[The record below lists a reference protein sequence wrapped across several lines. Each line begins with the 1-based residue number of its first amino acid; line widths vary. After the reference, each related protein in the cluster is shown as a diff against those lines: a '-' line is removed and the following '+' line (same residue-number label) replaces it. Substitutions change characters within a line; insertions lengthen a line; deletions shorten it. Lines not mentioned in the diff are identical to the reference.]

1 MTETVASGALPL
13 LSVRQLTKLFG
24 TFAAC
29 NAIDLDIAPGEIHA
43 LLGENGA
50 GKSTLV
56 KMLFGVLEPTSGD
69 IVWNGNSVRIG
80 SPGEARKLGVG
91 MVFQHFSLFEAL
103 TVAEN
108 IALSLDPK
116 ISLKEIAREAETL
129 SKAYGL
135 PLDPYAHV
143 ADLSVGERQ
152 RIEIVRALLQ
162 NPKLIILDEPT
173 SVLTPQEADRLFE
186 TLEKLKAEGRSVLYI
201 SHRLEEVQRICD
213 RATVLRHGKVTGACD
228 PRQETPASLAR
239 MMVGSD
245 VAGIQR
251 DDECTI
257 GDVAVEIIGLSV
269 PARTP
274 FAVSL
279 KNIAMKVRAG
289 EVLAIAGIAGNGQ
302 GELFDALSGEYPVS
316 KDDTIFLRGKPV
328 GRTGINGRR
337 LLGAGFVPEER
348 HGHAAVPNMSLS
360 DNLLLARCRSD
371 RKAFLSGGF
380 LNVVRH
386 SVIKNAAKR
395 ISEKMD
401 VRKSGDDPLAGS
413 LSGGNLQK
421 FIVGRELDR
430 QPSVLVV
437 NQPTWGVD
445 AGAASRIRQALVD
458 MAKAGSAVIVISQDL
473 DEIFEVASSIAVIS
487 DGHLSNAYPAKEMTR
502 EKIGLLMGG
511 VHTGNTGQAGHTEQ
525 VVHAH

>member
-1 MTETVASGALPL
+1 MLA
-13 LSVRQLTKLFG
+13 VRNLTKLFG

-29 NAIDLDIAPGEIHA
+29 NGIDLDIRPGEIHA

-56 KMLFGVLEPTSGD
+56 KMLFGVLAPTAGD
-69 IVWNGNSVRIG
+69 ILWQGAPVSIA
-80 SPGEARKLGVG
+80 SPGAARRLGIG

-108 IALSLDPK
+108 IALSLPPG
-116 ISLKEIAREAETL
+116 ISLARVAEEAARL
-129 SKAYGL
+129 SHAYGL
-135 PLDPYAHV
+135 PLDPKAHV

-162 NPKLIILDEPT
+162 NPQLIILDEPT

-186 TLEKLKAEGRSVLYI
+186 TLAKLKGEGRSVLYI

-213 RATVLRHGKVTGACD
+213 RATVLRHGKVSGACD
-228 PRQETPASLAR
+228 PRKETPASLAR

-245 VAGIQR
+245 VAAVSADG
-251 DDECTI
+251 TSTK
-257 GDVAVEIIGLSV
+257 GDVLLEARDLSAA
-269 PARTP
+269 ARTP

-279 KNIAMKVRAG
+279 KGVSLKVHGG
-289 EVLAIAGIAGNGQ
+289 EVLAIAGVAGNGQ

-316 KDDTIFLRGKPV
+316 KAEGVLIRNRPV
-328 GRTGINGRR
+328 GTLGITARR
-337 LLGAGFVPEER
+337 LIGAGFVPEER
-348 HGHAAVPNMSLS
+348 HGHAAVPGMSLS
-360 DNLLLARCRSD
+360 DNLVLARSQSD
-371 RKAFLSGGF
+371 RKAFLGGGA
-380 LNVVRH
+380 LGIIKSAAVRM
-386 SVIKNAAKR
+386 AARR
-395 ISEKMD
+395 ISAAMD
-401 VRKSGDDPLAGS
+401 VRKSGEDPPAGS

-430 QPSVLVV
+430 QPAVLVV

-458 MAKAGSAVIVISQDL
+458 LAKSGSAVLVISQDL
-473 DEIFEVASSIAVIS
+473 DEIFEVATEIAVIS
-487 DGHLSNAYPAKEMTR
+487 EGRLSDVYPARDMTR

-511 VHTGNTGQAGHTEQ
+511 MHGEAKVPEAA
-525 VVHAH
+525 HAH